1 MYSVAWKSP
10 SERGFPATAARS
22 NHMQHQSPQPLT
34 RKYRHPHAG
43 WVGVLLVL
51 LLQGLLWARP
61 TRTKSRPASSIW
73 SRISFSE
80 KEPDFVPPPPRD
92 EFDDESRE
100 SSADEDEELAQVPA
114 EPLFDATGE
123 DHITDERVGDQWDP
137 LEGDPLPLAP
147 QRDYFDP
154 GFNHDVYAA
163 NTWQIMPAGLMYRSY
178 LAGEKESRMGTFW
191 AKDQTG
197 RTVWEN
203 TLGGRLGLLRYGTPG
218 AYRPQGWQLDFE
230 GAALSRVL
238 PGTESTILEAT
249 DYRAGFQ
256 STWAFDRWHVK
267 AGYYHLSSHLG
278 DEFVIANPLVQRFNY
293 VRDSTVLGVTYDISD
308 DWQTYGE
315 IAYALGYEDGAKPLE
330 FQYGLQY
337 SPLVFGLRGAPFAA
351 VNGHTREDFDYITSV
366 NAQAGWQWRG
376 TESQHL
382 MRIGL
387 QYYSGPALQDSFP
400 GKYDHLV
407 GGGMWFD
414 F

>member
-1 MYSVAWKSP
+1 
-10 SERGFPATAARS
+10 
-22 NHMQHQSPQPLT
+22 MQHQHPQPPK
-34 RKYRHPHAG
+34 RKTCRPIAV
-43 WVGVLLVL
+43 WMGVFFMLLGQVS
-51 LLQGLLWARP
+51 LWAKPNRI
-61 TRTKSRPASSIW
+61 KSRPESSIW
-73 SRISFSE
+73 SRISFTE

-92 EFDDESRE
+92 EN
-100 SSADEDEELAQVPA
+100 EDLAQELA
-114 EPLFDATGE
+114 EPLFEPTEESFADEPPE
-123 DHITDERVGDQWDP
+123 DLLNSLDEGP
-137 LEGDPLPLAP
+137 IEEDPLPLEP

-154 GFNHDVYAA
+154 GFNQDAYAES
-163 NTWQIMPAGLMYRSY
+163 TWQIMPAGLMYRSY
-178 LAGEKESRMGTFW
+178 LAGEKESRMGSFW
-191 AKDQTG
+191 SKDQTG

-203 TLGGRLGLLRYGTPG
+203 TLGARLGLLRYGTPG

-238 PGTESTILEAT
+238 PGTESTMLEAT

-256 STWAFDRWHVK
+256 STWAFDQWHIK

-278 DEFVIANPLVQRFNY
+278 DEFVIANPLGQRFNY

-315 IAYALGYEDGAKPLE
+315 VAYAMGYEDGAKPLE

-351 VNGHTREDFDYITSV
+351 INGHTREDFDYDTSV

-376 TESQHL
+376 TESQRL
-382 MRIGL
+382 LRIGL
-387 QYYSGPALQDSFP
+387 QYYSGPALQYSFP
-400 GKYDHLV
+400 GGHDHLV
-407 GGGMWFD
+407 GGGMWYD